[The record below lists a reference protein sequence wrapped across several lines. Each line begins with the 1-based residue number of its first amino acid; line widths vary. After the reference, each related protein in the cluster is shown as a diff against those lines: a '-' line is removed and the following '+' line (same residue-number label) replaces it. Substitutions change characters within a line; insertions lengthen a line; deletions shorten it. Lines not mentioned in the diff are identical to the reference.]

1 MRMARINVYL
11 PDELAERVKSADIN
25 VSAVTQRALESELRM
40 MSFSEWLEQV
50 HALPPVTKDV
60 DSAEVVR
67 EVRRDWEGHLLHRIR
82 SEAD

>member
-25 VSAVTQRALESELRM
+25 VSAVAQRALESELRT
-40 MSFSEWLEQV
+40 MSFAEWLVQV
-50 HALPPVTKDV
+50 HALPPVAGDV

-67 EVRRDWEGHLLHRIR
+67 AVREDWEEHLSRR
-82 SEAD
+82 TQSETP

>member
-25 VSAVTQRALESELRM
+25 VSAVAQRALESELRTA
-40 MSFSEWLEQV
+40 SFAEWLERV
-50 HALPPVTKDV
+50 HALPPVDQKF

-67 EVRRDWEGHLLHRIR
+67 AVREDWEEHVSRRIQP
-82 SEAD
+82 EAH